1 MRTSAWL
8 VGVTTLL
15 LASGCVSAGQR
26 GTAATAGTS
35 AELSG
40 IAGPVRVPADIRA
53 GGTLTVGSDIS
64 YPPMESMDNGK
75 PVGLDVDLAAGI
87 AQRLGLRL
95 KFIHV
100 DFDSLLDEVKAHKID
115 AAMAS
120 MTDKAERQ
128 QQADFVDYLNAGSSI
143 VIRKGAPTINGMAE
157 LCGHTVAVQS
167 DTMYV
172 DMVNEQAAKCPSS
185 APLRLVTAQSPFDEV
200 LAGRADV
207 DMDDFPVAAAKVA
220 STPQL
225 VISGEQIEAAPY
237 GVAIAKDRR
246 ALTKAVQ
253 AALYQMIQDGT
264 YDKLLK
270 KWKLPEGSL
279 KTGAI
284 NGGA

>member
-8 VGVTTLL
+8 VGLTTLVL
-15 LASGCVSAGQR
+15 VTGCSSAGQ
-26 GTAATAGTS
+26 
-35 AELSG
+35 SG
-40 IAGPVRVPADIRA
+40 RAVTTGVADSVQLPADVRS

-64 YPPMESMDNGK
+64 YPPMESMENGK
-75 PVGLDVDLAAGI
+75 PVGFDVDLAGEI
-87 AQRLGLRL
+87 ARRLGLRL
-95 KFIHV
+95 TFIHV
-100 DFDSLLDEVKAHKID
+100 PFDSLLDEVQAHKID

-120 MTDKAERQ
+120 MTDKAARQ

-157 LCGHTVAVQS
+157 LCGHTVAVQT

-172 DMVNEQAAKCPSS
+172 DMVNEQAAKCPKS
-185 APLRLVTAQSPFDEV
+185 APLRLVTADAPFDEV

-220 STPQL
+220 STPEL
-225 VISGEQIEAAPY
+225 AISGEQIEAAPY
-237 GVAIAKDRR
+237 GIAIAKDRR

-253 AALYQMIQDGT
+253 TTLYQLIRDGS
-264 YDKLLK
+264 YDKLLQ